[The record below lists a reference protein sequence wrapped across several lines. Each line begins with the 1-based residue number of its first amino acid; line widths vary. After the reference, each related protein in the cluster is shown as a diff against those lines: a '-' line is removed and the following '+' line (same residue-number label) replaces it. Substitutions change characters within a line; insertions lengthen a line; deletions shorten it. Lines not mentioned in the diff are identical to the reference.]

1 VNNFAHSTSIFET
14 PEPLQKQPLAK
25 MLALFSGTPAEVKG
39 GKSSGKTTNDIF
51 ETF

>member
-1 VNNFAHSTSIFET
+1 VNKFAHSASIFER

-25 MLALFSGTPAEVKG
+25 MMVLFSGTPAEVKG
-39 GKSSGKTTNDIF
+39 GKLSGKTTNGIF